1 MYVVRLRHSV
11 PQALQISRSSASTEW
26 NSVAL
31 HGRHNER
38 SAGRGDSRGRSSTVL
53 DDAASSW
60 LRSAPPFLSAKTRLR
75 GTDQLSSACAEAD
88 RDGGSL
94 ESTPAFSPDS
104 GSHSQRPPRVR
115 RRCGPTQY
123 WHSVL
128 FPAALVEDALP
139 RTHHNPQRI
148 NSVSGLPRQRKSIAV
163 GARHGASAASLTSTV
178 TVRYRAF
185 GARFGS
191 GIDRSTRSTPL
202 HTPTDS

>member
-31 HGRHNER
+31 HGRHNAR
-38 SAGRGDSRGRSSTVL
+38 SAGRGNSVGPRRCCILVAPQCSSISQCENATARNGPTEQCVCRGG
-53 DDAASSW
+53 A
-60 LRSAPPFLSAKTRLR
+60 
-75 GTDQLSSACAEAD
+75 
-88 RDGGSL
+88 
-94 ESTPAFSPDS
+94 
-104 GSHSQRPPRVR
+104 R
-115 RRCGPTQY
+115 RRLAGVHRAP
-123 WHSVL
+123 HSPLIPDRTASARLEFVGAVGRRSIGILYCL

-163 GARHGASAASLTSTV
+163 GARHGASAGSLTSTV

>member
-1 MYVVRLRHSV
+1 MIRCRHPQCPRVDPCSDRCVASVLSRYV
-11 PQALQISRSSASTEW
+11 
-26 NSVAL
+26 
-31 HGRHNER
+31 
-38 SAGRGDSRGRSSTVL
+38 
-53 DDAASSW
+53 
-60 LRSAPPFLSAKTRLR
+60 RSAPPFLSAKTRLR
-75 GTDQLSSACAEAD
+75 GTDQLSSACAEA
-88 RDGGSL
+88 

-128 FPAALVEDALP
+128 FVP
-139 RTHHNPQRI
+139 RGARRGCIAPHPPQPSAERI